1 TLESKSVLLMKMNLS
16 GKRMISGAVRSIW
29 MVAVVA
35 LFLPAF
41 AEAQLFGRKKKDTP
55 VGLTQD
61 QIGIPTPVTGRV
73 EAIKGMEIQFEIR
86 AETKTPAAAVEF
98 LIRVMPSA
106 GKIISMTEHPTKR
119 NSAIVVYYADPDSS
133 AESDAFAFASRYRGG
148 RYSSEMRYDID
159 LTEVKSEVS
168 VPKEINFGDVMVGSK
183 VEKEIA
189 VRNLGNG
196 NFERQLVLAPPWSFV
211 DPVGGM
217 LKLGGKELKMVKV
230 AFRPDLMG
238 ETSYFLSFSRSKTGT
253 TKLIGNAID
262 PFRVKAGQV
271 TLFLDEASGKR
282 GGAIE
287 LENPGSKPI
296 RLLARASNRLSNSL
310 QQEYFLVPEKTTSIK
325 VGLGKTDTAPFDGM
339 VQFYLENGYTK
350 TVQVVAPVVPGRLEI
365 SIPDSITS
373 ELINFGKVSAG
384 KSTERVIS
392 LVNPGGVA
400 VPLEFHV
407 PEPFR
412 LLTDPGPQLSPMSSV
427 NLSIGLFPSMT
438 AKGSVDATMNIYGNE
453 QTVSLRLL
461 GNVVRSKTAAANTP
475 GNLPPAGAPLK
486 GLRMAATPRS
496 STAPG
501 EAGGNASQASGT
513 PDSSGTISKSVSS
526 HNYEVEPDPEKAW
539 YEGMSSEMIEAM
551 RSPLGH
557 ITMPTVKREYNPDTK
572 KPEDCAV
579 LESAGDSLILAWTA
593 PKNSELFSFAVEVAG
608 LHTGDGFAEP
618 FRVWVPY
625 ENVEFD
631 RIDRLIKAEVKGLL
645 PNTTYEFR
653 IFTIDENGRASL
665 PSPMKATTGL
675 PMDWTYI
682 YLVSAI
688 VLVLLLAYS
697 AFRIFK
703 DRQPEVYEAQYLEE

>member
-1 TLESKSVLLMKMNLS
+1 MN
-16 GKRMISGAVRSIW
+16 SGAVRSIW
-29 MVAVVA
+29 IAAVVA
-35 LFLPAF
+35 LFLPAL
-41 AEAQLFGRKKKDTP
+41 AEAQLFGRKKKDDP

-73 EAIKGMEIQFEIR
+73 EAVKGMEIQFEIR

-106 GKIISMTEHPTKR
+106 GKIVSMTEHPTKR
-119 NSAIVVYYADPDSS
+119 NSAIIVYYADPDSS
-133 AESDAFAFASRYRGG
+133 AESDAFAFAARYRGG
-148 RYSSEMRYDID
+148 RYSSEMRFDID
-159 LTEVKSEVS
+159 LKEVKSEVS
-168 VPKEINFGDVMVGSK
+168 VPKEINFGDVMVGSR

-238 ETSYFLSFSRSKTGT
+238 ETSYFLSFSRSKSGT

-262 PFRVKAGQV
+262 PFRLKSEQV
-271 TLFLDEASGKR
+271 TLSLDEASGKR
-282 GGAIE
+282 EGTIE
-287 LENPGSKPI
+287 LENPGAKPI

-310 QQEYFLVPEKTTSIK
+310 QQEYFLAPEDTTSIQ
-325 VGLGKTDTAPFDGM
+325 VSLGETDTAPFDGM

-384 KSTERVIS
+384 KSTERVFT
-392 LVNPGGVA
+392 LANPGGVA

-412 LLTDPGPQLSPMSSV
+412 LLTDPGPQLAPMGSV
-427 NLSIGLFPSMT
+427 NLSIGLFPSVS
-438 AKGSVDATMNIYGNE
+438 AKGPVDATMNIYGNE
-453 QTVSLRLL
+453 QTLPLRLL
-461 GNVVRSKTAAANTP
+461 GNVVRSKTAVSQSP

-486 GLRMAATPRS
+486 GLRMAATPR
-496 STAPG
+496 P
-501 EAGGNASQASGT
+501 EGNAGETAAPPTVGGSGS
-513 PDSSGTISKSVSS
+513 PASSGTISKSVSS
-526 HNYEVEPDPEKAW
+526 RNYEVKPDPEKTW
-539 YEGMSSEMIEAM
+539 YDGMSSEMIEAM

-557 ITMPTVKREYNPDTK
+557 VTMPTVSREYNPDTK
-572 KPEDCAV
+572 KPEDFSV
-579 LESAGDSLILAWTA
+579 LESGGDSLTLAWTA
-593 PKNSELFSFAVEVAG
+593 PRNSELFSFAVEIAG

-631 RIDRLIKAEVKGLL
+631 RIDRLVKAEVKGLM

-665 PSPMKATTGL
+665 PSQMQATTGL

-688 VLVLLLAYS
+688 LLVILLGYS
-697 AFRIFK
+697 AFRIFR
-703 DRQPEVYEAQYLEE
+703 DRQPEVYQAQYLEE